1 MSGASA
7 ATRPRHV
14 PQRTCVVCR
23 GKRPKQELVR
33 LVRASSGGIA
43 PDPAG
48 RAPGRGAYLCRASA
62 CWDAAATGGQLSGAL
77 KTSFSDRDREQL
89 RTFAADTATDIT
101 DRGKETVHDD

>member
-1 MSGASA
+1 MSGANA
-7 ATRPRHV
+7 ATRQRHV

-23 GKRPKQELVR
+23 SKRPKQELVR
-33 LVRASSGGIA
+33 LVRASGGSIA

-89 RTFAADTATDIT
+89 RTFAEDIAEDIT